1 MRLTFKFSTA
11 GAEGFMSLPLLAHD
25 GGWYASADG
34 SLDEAKV
41 RRELGHHSGV
51 MFSAKD
57 DRLVLALAVEF
68 LDRTKTSMQRL
79 VGCGLGVSLKLDG
92 ERATSSERRMGRGKF
107 ASVRVD
113 VSRSSGGVRVA
124 LSVSNPNGAVG
135 DSEAFAAMMAR
146 TFADT
151 WTAIRDDLGE
161 GAPPFRLVDGEGC
174 AGAFAGAPERLRVAA
189 ADARRAE
196 CPNRHGGYCAPIS
209 PACPCYR
216 DGRCVEIAACPAPDA
231 QASGSPEPRKETK

>member
-11 GAEGFMSLPLLAHD
+11 GAEGFMSLPLLSHD
-25 GGWYASADG
+25 SEWYASADG

-41 RRELGHHSGV
+41 RRELGNHSGV

-79 VGCGLGVSLKLDG
+79 VGGGLGVSLKRDG
-92 ERATSSERRMGRGKF
+92 ERATSSERRMERGKF
-107 ASVRVD
+107 TSVRVD
-113 VSRSSGGVRVA
+113 VSCSSGGVRVA

-135 DSEAFAAMMAR
+135 DADAFAAMMAR

-151 WTAIRDDLGE
+151 WTAIRDDLGDS
-161 GAPPFRLVDGEGC
+161 APPFRLVDGDGC
-174 AGAFAGAPERLRVAA
+174 AGAFADAPERLRVAA
-189 ADARRAE
+189 ANERRAE
-196 CPNRHGGYCAPIS
+196 CPNRHGDYCAPICPS
-209 PACPCYR
+209 CPCYR
-216 DGRCVEIAACPAPDA
+216 NGRCVEP
-231 QASGSPEPRKETK
+231 GR